1 MCYSTRECSN
11 CFHSARPMKLI
22 LEPLFF
28 MFIDFSLNGICDRI
42 KCDTRELRTMKCSIA
57 DNSRSTCKRG
67 TMEMNTS
74 NQCPVAGCGETGVKL
89 SPHLDPFGL
98 ITFDRL
104 AARPMELAC
113 PLHSE
118 ILWERYRKEVSA
130 AMMSASRR
138 GTAAAPTDSVA
149 RVSWR
154 LNSHND
160 PTSKAIAS
168 LLALGESHEC
178 SSPLER

>member
-1 MCYSTRECSN
+1 
-11 CFHSARPMKLI
+11 
-22 LEPLFF
+22 
-28 MFIDFSLNGICDRI
+28 
-42 KCDTRELRTMKCSIA
+42 
-57 DNSRSTCKRG
+57 
-67 TMEMNTS
+67 MNTS

-89 SPHLDPFGL
+89 SPHHDPFEL

-149 RVSWR
+149 TVSWR

-168 LLALGESHEC
+168 LLALGESDEY
-178 SSPLER
+178 SSPLEQ

>member
-1 MCYSTRECSN
+1 
-11 CFHSARPMKLI
+11 
-22 LEPLFF
+22 
-28 MFIDFSLNGICDRI
+28 
-42 KCDTRELRTMKCSIA
+42 
-57 DNSRSTCKRG
+57 
-67 TMEMNTS
+67 MNTS

-89 SPHLDPFGL
+89 SPHHDLFGP

-138 GTAAAPTDSVA
+138 GTAAAAPTDSVA

-168 LLALGESHEC
+168 LLARGESDEYT
-178 SSPLER
+178 SPLER

>member
-1 MCYSTRECSN
+1 MTKCGTRE
-11 CFHSARPMKLI
+11 R
-22 LEPLFF
+22 
-28 MFIDFSLNGICDRI
+28 
-42 KCDTRELRTMKCSIA
+42 RTMKCSIA

-89 SPHLDPFGL
+89 SPHHDPFEL

-168 LLALGESHEC
+168 LLALGESDEY